1 MLPDI
6 LSVAKDH
13 RLEINERTF
22 GKKEVLAKCPFCL
35 ADANRKDKYYLSL
48 NTEDKVFKCW
58 FCGESGGVFRF
69 IALLEGVPEQ
79 EVMKR
84 HGVQRRKRHP
94 AERLT
99 TRQLK
104 LAGFS
109 GKPDWQAMKE
119 RNPDYYQ
126 ATLDFVWAHWK
137 DFLEREKRKAFCTLV
152 EGIHYLRFGEAVDNI
167 REREREIGYPLL
179 RDVLLAYSLPDRPAW
194 AEIGE
199 EMARKKIELAEAILK
214 HTLSPVQKTGTE

>member
-6 LSVAKDH
+6 VEVAREHQLK
-13 RLEINERTF
+13 INERTL
-22 GKKEVLAKCPFCL
+22 GKKEVLSKCPFCM
-35 ADANRKDKYYLSL
+35 ADSGKRNKYYLSL
-48 NTEDKVFKCW
+48 NPADKVFKCW

-84 HGVQRRKRHP
+84 YGIQRRKRHP

-109 GKPDWQAMKE
+109 GKPDWQALKE
-119 RNPDYYQ
+119 RNLEHYED
-126 ATLDFVWAHWK
+126 TLDFVWAHWK
-137 DFLEREKRKAFCTLV
+137 DFLEREKRMAFCTLV
-152 EGIHYLRFGEAVDNI
+152 EGIHFLQYKEAVDKI

-179 RDVLLAYSLPDRPAW
+179 RDVLLAYSLPDRPRW

-199 EMARKKIELAEAILK
+199 HMARKRIELTKAILK
-214 HTLSPVQKTGTE
+214 RAPEQEIGA

>member
-35 ADANRKDKYYLSL
+35 ADANRKNKFYLSL

-58 FCGESGGVFRF
+58 FCGESGGVIRF
-69 IALLEGVPEQ
+69 IALLEGVPEN
-79 EVMKR
+79 EVLR
-84 HGVQRRKRHP
+84 RYNLQRKKRHP
-94 AERLT
+94 AVRLT
-99 TRQLK
+99 SRQLK
-104 LAGFS
+104 LAGFR
-109 GKPDWQAMKE
+109 GKADWQAMKE

-126 ATLDFVWAHWK
+126 ATLDFVWAHWN
-137 DFLEREKRKAFCTLV
+137 DFLEREKRMAFCTLV
-152 EGIHYLRFGEAVDNI
+152 EGIHFLQYKEAVDKI

-194 AEIGE
+194 AVIGE
-199 EMARKKIELAEAILK
+199 QMARKKIELTKAILK
-214 HTLSPVQKTGTE
+214 HVPERKADA